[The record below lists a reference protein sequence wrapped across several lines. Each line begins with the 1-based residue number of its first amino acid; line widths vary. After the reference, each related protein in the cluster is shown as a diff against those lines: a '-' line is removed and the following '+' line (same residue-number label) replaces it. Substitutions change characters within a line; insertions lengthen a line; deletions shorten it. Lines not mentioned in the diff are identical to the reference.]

1 MTDALTDARAAS
13 TAGAGRPGAADGTRH
28 LIHCPPSWD
37 HYLLD
42 APSMGEEHFVLA
54 GALPTG
60 HPLFNDGPGHF
71 HDVQVTTDAVRE
83 IGEFVGH
90 RYFGVPEDRPGL
102 FYRFTLDVTELRA
115 WRADWRTDPDG
126 VPRMTTHIRATPAN
140 VLNGVPRG
148 LDFHVEV
155 KIDDTPCAR
164 GAAGLVFLMPVLH
177 RRHLAYLREAL
188 RAVPEM
194 EDAPDTP
201 PVPLTPAEVGRGSV
215 GNVVIGEVPG
225 SLGASGG
232 RLSTWVLTEGVDPVF
247 AGVDGQLSGLHLLE
261 SLRQTSL
268 LAAGRAYGLNP
279 ARATLA
285 SSDVHFRSHAESEL
299 PLRCAAVPGPLR
311 HDADGRPAVPVTLTV
326 TQRRRAVAEARV
338 VVVQDF

>member
-1 MTDALTDARAAS
+1 MTDAMTVGKETAPAAL
-13 TAGAGRPGAADGTRH
+13 GLGDGTRH

-42 APSMGEEHFVLA
+42 APSLAEEHFVLA
-54 GALPTG
+54 GELPTA

-71 HDVQVTTDAVRE
+71 HDLQITTESVRE

-102 FYRFTLDVTELRA
+102 FYRFTLDLTELSA
-115 WRADWRTDPDG
+115 WRTGTATS
-126 VPRMTTHIRATPAN
+126 RMTTHIRATPAN
-140 VLNGVPRG
+140 VVNGVPRG

-164 GAAGLVFLMPVLH
+164 GTAGLVFLMPVLH
-177 RRHLAYLREAL
+177 RKHLAYMRQAV

-201 PVPLTPAEVGRGSV
+201 PRPVAAAEVGRAAAA
-215 GNVVIGEVPG
+215 NVVVSEP
-225 SLGASGG
+225 SGDPG
-232 RLSTWVLTEGVDPVF
+232 RLSTWVLTRRTDPVF
-247 AGVDGQLSGLHLLE
+247 AGTDGQLSGLHLLE
-261 SLRQTSL
+261 ACRQTSL
-268 LAAGRAYGLNP
+268 LAAGRRAHGHGLNP
-279 ARATLA
+279 ARSTLA
-285 SSDVHFRSHAESEL
+285 AFEVHFRGHAERDL
-299 PLRCAAVPGPLR
+299 PLRCVAVPGPLG
-311 HDADGRPAVPVTLTV
+311 HDAHGRPAVPVTLTV
-326 TQRRRAVAEARV
+326 TQRRRAVAEART